1 MPDRVSLKTLVLFL
15 VVVTSASVCVFASE
29 FSKKIVDLQQ
39 QPASLCPAL
48 CTCSE
53 QKIKPLQPGVPYSQD
68 LMQNDDN
75 ADAESKTKGKPEIL
89 KNGIRVQCQNPAVL
103 LSMKKLNLPSLLIEN
118 IVQFDLA
125 GNSFSKLSPDDFSS
139 STSYLMLQ
147 KLVLK
152 NNQIEEIAAGTFSQM
167 KNLKY
172 LDLSN
177 NQLVNFS
184 VTAVEG
190 LVNVERIKLNGNP
203 LNCDCHL
210 SQLLSYVAS
219 RSIKLQGSCAEPPKL
234 RDRALGRLVVEELA
248 CPTEDPVFIEIR
260 PNTNQIVFEG
270 DPLRLGCRLK
280 VGRPVTIGWIHRMNN
295 QTTVTVTG
303 SSGPGIKMI
312 NFYFFLVFD
321 LNKSI
326 IHIISVE
333 LSSSSR
339 ETEDGTVTDSQLF
352 VRHLLAHHGGTWTC
366 SWGGRSASVEV
377 TVLSLK
383 TPTCASQA
391 TSSNKGRY
399 SWPRTMANL
408 KVALPCQVF

>member
-1 MPDRVSLKTLVLFL
+1 MDRVSLQTLVLFL
-15 VVVTSASVCVFASE
+15 IVVTGTSVCVFASE
-29 FSKKIVDLQQ
+29 FSKKTPVDLQQ

-53 QKIKPLQPGVPYSQD
+53 QKNKPQQPGVSAQD
-68 LMQNDDN
+68 LMQNDDDAADIN
-75 ADAESKTKGKPEIL
+75 ADSRTKGKLEIL

-103 LSMKKLNLPSLLIEN
+103 VSMKKLNLPSLLVEN

-125 GNSFSKLSPDDFSS
+125 GNSISKLSPDDFSS
-139 STSYLMLQ
+139 STSYQMLQ

-152 NNQIEEIAAGTFSQM
+152 NNQIEDIAAGTFSQM

-184 VTAVEG
+184 VTTVEG
-190 LVNVERIKLNGNP
+190 LANLERIKLNGNP

-210 SQLLSYVAS
+210 SQLLTYVAS
-219 RSIKLQGSCAEPPKL
+219 RSIKLQGSCSEPAKL
-234 RDRALGRLVVEELA
+234 KDRALGRLVVEELA
-248 CPTEDPVFIEIR
+248 CPAEDPVSIEIR

-303 SSGPGIKMI
+303 SSGPGKLI
-312 NFYFFLVFD
+312 N
-321 LNKSI
+321 
-326 IHIISVE
+326 
-333 LSSSSR
+333 
-339 ETEDGTVTDSQLF
+339 
-352 VRHLLAHHGGTWTC
+352 
-366 SWGGRSASVEV
+366 
-377 TVLSLK
+377 
-383 TPTCASQA
+383 
-391 TSSNKGRY
+391 
-399 SWPRTMANL
+399 
-408 KVALPCQVF
+408 